1 MKFAIINDIH
11 NGPPDSG
18 FHKGIQRKLTFM
30 AKDLVGKFVSE
41 MNEAVHPEFV
51 INLGDLIEDVNNRET
66 DLRYFRETVQL
77 LSPLTMPAYTL
88 IGNHD
93 VRTLTD
99 QDMREILNYKRLYYS
114 FDHGDFHFIALS
126 FTMTGNHTV
135 DLEDIKA
142 EVLPDQLEWLAND
155 LSTTSKPT
163 IVFIH
168 YGLADDDMKG
178 NFWFN
183 DDPDYGL
190 LHNRAKVRRILEDS
204 GKVRAVISGHQHW
217 NRMKVHNGI
226 PYFVV
231 TSLVENFQNDG
242 IAAEAHTIVTV
253 TDEQIV
259 VDVKGNDPARFEH
272 AFEKASA

>member
-18 FHKGIQRKLTFM
+18 FHKGIQRKLTFK
-30 AKDLVGKFVSE
+30 AKDLAGRFVKE
-41 MNEAVHPEFV
+41 MNETEHPEFV

-66 DLRYFRETVQL
+66 DLRYFRESVQL
-77 LSPLTMPAYTL
+77 LTPLTMPTYTL

-99 QDMREILNYKRLYYS
+99 RDMLEILNYKRLYYS

-126 FTMTGNHTV
+126 FTMIGNHTV

-142 EVLPDQLEWLAND
+142 EVLPDQLEWLTNN

-178 NFWFN
+178 NFWFS
-183 DDPDYGL
+183 DEPEYGL
-190 LHNRAKVRRILEDS
+190 LHNRKEVRTILEKS
-204 GKVRAVISGHQHW
+204 KKVKAVISGHQHW
-217 NRMKVHNGI
+217 NRMKIHDGI
-226 PYFVV
+226 PYVVV
-231 TSLVENFQNDG
+231 TSLVENFQNNG
-242 IAAEAHTIVTV
+242 VATEAYTIVTV
-253 TDEQIV
+253 TKEQIV

-272 AFEKASA
+272 AFETA

>member
-1 MKFAIINDIH
+1 MKFSIINDIH
-11 NGPPDSG
+11 NGPPTSG
-18 FHKGIQRKLTFM
+18 YHKGIQRKLTFK
-30 AKDLVGKFVSE
+30 AAELVRAYVAE
-41 MNEAVHPEFV
+41 MNEKEHPEFV
-51 INLGDLIEDVNNRET
+51 VNLGDLIEDVNDR
-66 DLRYFRETVQL
+66 DVDIRYFRETVDL
-77 LSPLTMPAYTL
+77 LNPLTMPVHTL

-99 QDMREILNYKRLYYS
+99 QDMRTILNYKNLYYS

-135 DLEDIKA
+135 NLDDIKA
-142 EVLPDQLEWLAND
+142 EVLPDQLEWLARD
-155 LSTTSKPT
+155 LSATSKPT

-168 YGLADDDMKG
+168 YGLADDDMQG

-183 DDPDYGL
+183 DDPEYGL
-190 LHNRAKVRRILEDS
+190 LHNRDAVRAVLEKSEKV
-204 GKVRAVISGHQHW
+204 KAVISGHQHW

-231 TSLVENFQNDG
+231 TSLVENFNNDG
-242 IAAEAHTIVTV
+242 VATEAHTMVTI
-253 TDEQIV
+253 DKENII

-272 AFEKASA
+272 RFQ